1 MSSRRHAPLLTPVS
15 PSYPSQV
22 GPPVSDWAVRSVP
35 LHRESRHKDVTAVLD
50 MYKHL
55 DTFLQVG
62 GVGGRGRKV
71 GTGTPF
77 SVC

>member
-1 MSSRRHAPLLTPVS
+1 MPSRGHAPPLPPDS
-15 PSYPSQV
+15 RPGPHPAQV

-62 GVGGRGRKV
+62 GSRGA
-71 GTGTPF
+71 GE
-77 SVC
+77 CA